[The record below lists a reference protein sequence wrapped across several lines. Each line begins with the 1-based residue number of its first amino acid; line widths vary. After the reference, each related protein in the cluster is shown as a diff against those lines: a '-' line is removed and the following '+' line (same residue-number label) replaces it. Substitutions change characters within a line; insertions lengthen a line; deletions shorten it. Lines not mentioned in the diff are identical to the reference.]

1 MSILLRLVVPL
12 CLAAFGVVYFLQ
24 AGTIRSL
31 YSQGPVGPEDVPK
44 WYAVALGIALAAAVV
59 GDLRRKRTEA
69 APIDWGGLLSAVL
82 VIAASAVYVA
92 LFRPFGYLAA
102 TAVYAVILLAVFSR
116 LKMGLLATI
125 LQTAALI
132 AAVYLLFEVAFDV
145 RLPKGTVFES
155 ALSPPSGSNPTLGAR
170 V

>member
-1 MSILLRLVVPL
+1 MSVLLRLVLPL

-31 YSQGPVGPEDVPK
+31 YSQGPVGPGDVPK
-44 WYAVALGIALAAAVV
+44 WYAVALGIALLAVLA

-69 APIDWGGLLSAVL
+69 ASFDWAGLLAAAL

-92 LFRPFGYLAA
+92 LFRPLGYLVA

-116 LKMGLLATI
+116 LRMGAFAIL
-125 LQTAALI
+125 LQTAALM

-145 RLPKGTVFES
+145 RLPEGTVLES
-155 ALSPPSGSNPTLGAR
+155 LLSPASPAPEDPAR
-170 V
+170 

>member
-1 MSILLRLVVPL
+1 MSVLIRLVVPL

-24 AGTIRSL
+24 AGTISSL
-31 YSQGPVGPEDVPK
+31 YIQGPVGPQDIPK

-59 GDLRRKRTEA
+59 SDLRRERAVA
-69 APIDWGGLLSAVL
+69 APIDWGGRLSAVL

-102 TAVYAVILLAVFSR
+102 SAVYAIILLAVFSR
-116 LKMGLLATI
+116 LRMGLLATI
-125 LQTAALI
+125 LQTAALV

-145 RLPKGTVFES
+145 RLPEGAVFES
-155 ALSPPSGSNPTLGAR
+155 LFSPPIPAPTDPVR
-170 V
+170 